1 MGEEPG
7 AFRIHIYVL
16 ARGGEARQRY
26 WIGVRARARGRTPV
40 EPPLILKDDAS
51 TPPSPP
57 QAHFSPWNEWG
68 TPASAGQDPVN
79 TRQNQPGG

>member
-26 WIGVRARARGRTPV
+26 WDRGAG
-40 EPPLILKDDAS
+40 E
-51 TPPSPP
+51 
-57 QAHFSPWNEWG
+57 
-68 TPASAGQDPVN
+68 SAGEN
-79 TRQNQPGG
+79 AG